1 MSTEPLLSARGLV
14 KEFPVAGTAGLLRPA
29 RRFRA
34 VDDVSFD
41 LHAGQT
47 LALVGESGSGKSTTA
62 RLASRLIDVTSGAVR
77 LDGRDIT
84 SVTGAELL
92 EVRRQVQVVFQ
103 DPFSS
108 LNPRHTVERI
118 VTAPLRYQKR
128 PVPGGTKAFAQGLLE
143 RVGLDPDHVGRYPA
157 QFSGGQAQ
165 RIGIARAL
173 AVGPRV
179 LVCDEAVSALD
190 VSVQAQIINLL
201 RDLQREEGFG
211 CLFIAHDLAVVRQI
225 ATTVA
230 VRTAG
235 RVVEAGERDAVFD
248 DPRHEYTRT
257 LLAAVPRIRPEW
269 EQARLRNAAKREA
282 AERGATG
289 RGATEH
295 EAAAG
300 VDRTDADN
308 GPSAGNGPAG
318 EDNPTEVTA

>member
-1 MSTEPLLSARGLV
+1 MSDAILLQARDLV
-14 KEFPVAGTAGLLRPA
+14 KQFPVAGTATLLRPA
-29 RRFRA
+29 RTFTA
-34 VDDVSFD
+34 VDAVSFD
-41 LHAGQT
+41 LHAGKT

-62 RLASRLIDVTSGAVR
+62 RLAARLIDVTSGSVH
-77 LDGRDIT
+77 LDGQDVT
-84 SVTGAELL
+84 TATGAALN

-128 PVPGGTKAFAQGLLE
+128 PMPGGSRAVARTLLD
-143 RVGLDPDHVGRYPA
+143 RVGLNPDHYGRYPA

-190 VSVQAQIINLL
+190 VSVQAQIITLL

-225 ATTVA
+225 ATSVA
-230 VRTAG
+230 VMTAG
-235 RVVEAGERDAVFD
+235 RIVEAGDRDEVFGN
-248 DPRHEYTRT
+248 PRHDYTRK

-269 EQARLRNAAKREA
+269 EAARRR
-282 AERGATG
+282 RGAV
-289 RGATEH
+289 A
-295 EAAAG
+295 
-300 VDRTDADN
+300 
-308 GPSAGNGPAG
+308 
-318 EDNPTEVTA
+318 

>member
-1 MSTEPLLSARGLV
+1 MTLLQAKDLV
-14 KEFPVAGTAGLLRPA
+14 KTFDVAGTAGLLRPA
-29 RRFRA
+29 RTFTA
-34 VDDVSFD
+34 VDGVSFD
-41 LHAGQT
+41 LEAGQT

-62 RLASRLIDVTSGAVR
+62 RLAARLIDVTSGTVH

-84 SVTGAELL
+84 RLEGKDLL

-128 PVPGGTKAFAQGLLE
+128 EIPGGARRFAQHLLE
-143 RVGLDPDHVGRYPA
+143 RVGLDPAHVDRYPA

-201 RDLQREEGFG
+201 RTLQREEGFA

-225 ATTVA
+225 ATRVA
-230 VRTAG
+230 VMTAG
-235 RVVEAGERDAVFD
+235 AIVETGDRDSVFD
-248 DPRHEYTRT
+248 RPTHDYTRR

-269 EQARLRNAAKREA
+269 EAARRRNARRPAREA
-282 AERGATG
+282 PMMDDEEPGTPS
-289 RGATEH
+289 TEYREPARPKG
-295 EAAAG
+295 EAG
-300 VDRTDADN
+300 
-308 GPSAGNGPAG
+308 
-318 EDNPTEVTA
+318 